1 MIYFISEKK
10 MIYSYFM
17 FAICIFIKPQ
27 AFIFTPI
34 LIFGIIENVFIKD
47 FSKEKLLKNLGF
59 GVSAI
64 LLMVLLA
71 LPFGISN
78 VIDQYTTTMASYPY
92 LTVNAFNLWGALG
105 KNWEGLSSFTTVI
118 GYVFLIAIVAYSV
131 YVFFKSKNNAK
142 YYFVGALLAFMTY
155 MLSTK
160 MHDRYAFPA
169 MGLLLL
175 AFVSVTDFKNF
186 IMYAL
191 VTLSQFFNTAWVLFV
206 YEKSP
211 NDYFR
216 SAPVLIA
223 SLINVVLLIFIVYL
237 TQKLYAGNELKDTVK
252 EEVKSTKNSKQA
264 YQKNTKSSK
273 TFANTPVK
281 KQAKFT
287 VSEIFPKITRVDV
300 IAMAAIVVVYSCI
313 ALYDLGDMHAAE
325 TEYMIS
331 DAPVTLDL
339 GKDCNIS
346 QYKFF
351 LGSYELEDNRN
362 LTITFADSSNNTT
375 ATETLT
381 EGSVFHWEEK
391 TKSVTAR
398 YVTLSTNGTELSMKE
413 FALLDSSGNLIE
425 PVSATPSEGQALFDE
440 QQEVPERSSFR
451 NGTYFDEIY
460 HGRTGYEFV
469 HHLNVYEWTHPPLGK
484 VFISIG
490 IRIFGMCPFG
500 WRIVGTVFGI
510 FMLPLI
516 YLFAKKLLKKS
527 WLAIVTCLFAH
538 IRLYALRTDKNCNNR
553 RIYHILRN
561 ADVLLYV

>member
-1 MIYFISEKK
+1 MLGISLTVLFSALAAFAVWSYYINPALKSNVKKDNNAMYIIVAAAVAFILRLILGAVYRGHNTDMSCFIGWSNAVFENGFGKFYTLDMFHDYPPGYMYVLYIVGAIEKLFGFSDGAQYALVKLPAIVCDILAGVLIYKVAKKKFSDGLSTVFASLYLFNPATIVNCSLWGQVDSVYTLFILLMIYFISEKK

-64 LLMVLLA
+64 ILMVLLA

-287 VSEIFPKITRVDV
+287 VSEIFPK
-300 IAMAAIVVVYSCI
+300 
-313 ALYDLGDMHAAE
+313 
-325 TEYMIS
+325 
-331 DAPVTLDL
+331 
-339 GKDCNIS
+339 
-346 QYKFF
+346 
-351 LGSYELEDNRN
+351 
-362 LTITFADSSNNTT
+362 
-375 ATETLT
+375 
-381 EGSVFHWEEK
+381 
-391 TKSVTAR
+391 
-398 YVTLSTNGTELSMKE
+398 
-413 FALLDSSGNLIE
+413 
-425 PVSATPSEGQALFDE
+425 
-440 QQEVPERSSFR
+440 
-451 NGTYFDEIY
+451 
-460 HGRTGYEFV
+460 
-469 HHLNVYEWTHPPLGK
+469 
-484 VFISIG
+484 
-490 IRIFGMCPFG
+490 
-500 WRIVGTVFGI
+500 
-510 FMLPLI
+510 
-516 YLFAKKLLKKS
+516 
-527 WLAIVTCLFAH
+527 
-538 IRLYALRTDKNCNNR
+538 
-553 RIYHILRN
+553 
-561 ADVLLYV
+561 

>member
-1 MIYFISEKK
+1 
-10 MIYSYFM
+10 
-17 FAICIFIKPQ
+17 
-27 AFIFTPI
+27 
-34 LIFGIIENVFIKD
+34 
-47 FSKEKLLKNLGF
+47 
-59 GVSAI
+59 
-64 LLMVLLA
+64 
-71 LPFGISN
+71 
-78 VIDQYTTTMASYPY
+78 
-92 LTVNAFNLWGALG
+92 
-105 KNWEGLSSFTTVI
+105 
-118 GYVFLIAIVAYSV
+118 
-131 YVFFKSKNNAK
+131 
-142 YYFVGALLAFMTY
+142 
-155 MLSTK
+155 
-160 MHDRYAFPA
+160 
-169 MGLLLL
+169 
-175 AFVSVTDFKNF
+175 
-186 IMYAL
+186 MYAL
-191 VTLSQFFNTAWVLFV
+191 LHFSAKFFNTAWVLFV

-223 SLINVVLLIFIVYL
+223 SLINVALMIFVVYL

-287 VSEIFPKITRVDV
+287 VSEIFHDNPCGRYCNGGI
-300 IAMAAIVVVYSCI
+300 IVVYSCI

-469 HHLNVYEWTHPPLGK
+469 HHLNVYEWTHHTA
-484 VFISIG
+484 
-490 IRIFGMCPFG
+490 
-500 WRIVGTVFGI
+500 WQ
-510 FMLPLI
+510 
-516 YLFAKKLLKKS
+516 
-527 WLAIVTCLFAH
+527 
-538 IRLYALRTDKNCNNR
+538 
-553 RIYHILRN
+553 
-561 ADVLLYV
+561 